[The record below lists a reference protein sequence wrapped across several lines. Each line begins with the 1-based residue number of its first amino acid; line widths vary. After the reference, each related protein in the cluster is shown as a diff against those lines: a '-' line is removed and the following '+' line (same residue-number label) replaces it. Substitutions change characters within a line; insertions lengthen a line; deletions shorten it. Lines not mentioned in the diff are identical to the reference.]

1 MKKGLSTDALQLV
14 DWELSRGSVHLR
26 GVSELFVAQLDEQEL
41 AFSRTLR
48 TVSQSTARL
57 AKGNIGDPRRA

>member
-41 AFSRTLR
+41 AVLKNALDSVTVDRTF
-48 TVSQSTARL
+48 
-57 AKGNIGDPRRA
+57 G

>member
-26 GVSELFVAQLDEQEL
+26 GVSELFVAQLDEQERAVL
-41 AFSRTLR
+41 KNAPDSVTVDRTF
-48 TVSQSTARL
+48 
-57 AKGNIGDPRRA
+57 G